1 MLWEMFPNHP
11 NLLPAWFAEDAH
23 PEMEKYVI
31 KPIFSREGANVSII
45 ENGKTIE
52 EVEGPYGE
60 EGMIVQ
66 QFCQLPRFGDSYTLI
81 GSWLI
86 NDQPAGIGIREDR
99 ALITQDLSRFYPHI
113 FVE

>member
-1 MLWEMFPNHP
+1 MPSPSMAEPVP
-11 NLLPAWFAEDAH
+11 TLLGVPKARWRVALTVLLAAFFLLVPVYAWQA
-23 PEMEKYVI
+23 
-31 KPIFSREGANVSII
+31 
-45 ENGKTIE
+45 
-52 EVEGPYGE
+52 
-60 EGMIVQ
+60 
-66 QFCQLPRFGDSYTLI
+66 GDSYVLI

>member
-1 MLWEMFPNHP
+1 MLSLITTIHWLGNILSLIIIWVAIAIIYNSHALWPLGLIGLTFVWMF
-11 NLLPAWFAEDAH
+11 
-23 PEMEKYVI
+23 
-31 KPIFSREGANVSII
+31 G
-45 ENGKTIE
+45 
-52 EVEGPYGE
+52 
-60 EGMIVQ
+60 
-66 QFCQLPRFGDSYTLI
+66 